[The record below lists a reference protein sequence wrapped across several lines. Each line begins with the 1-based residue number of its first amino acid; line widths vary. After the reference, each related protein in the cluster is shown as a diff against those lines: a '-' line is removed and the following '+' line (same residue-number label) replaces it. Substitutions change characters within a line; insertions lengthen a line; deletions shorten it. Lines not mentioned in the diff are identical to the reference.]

1 MNKVLDNPSKNQVG
15 EFSPLI
21 VVSSIL
27 ITLYLV
33 ANIMAVKILR
43 IGSVSIFDAGT
54 LTFPFAYM
62 LGDVLSEIWGYKTAK
77 KVIILTFVCNLILVL
92 FTFIGI
98 YLPYPEYMEE
108 TQNAYKTIFGYVPRI
123 VFASLI
129 SFLVGELVN
138 AKVLVVMRDKSKD
151 KKHLWVRT
159 ITSSIAGYVFD
170 TVMFVLLAF
179 AGTVP
184 ARDLWSMI
192 WIQYLAK
199 LLIEAIA
206 GTPLAYAAIGYLRR
220 RFTKVNNI

>member
-1 MNKVLDNPSKNQVG
+1 MEKVLENPSKNQNG
-15 EFSPLI
+15 EFSPLV
-21 VVSSIL
+21 VVSSLL

-43 IGSVSIFDAGT
+43 VGSVSIFDAGT

-77 KVIILTFVCNLILVL
+77 RIIVLTFICNLILVS

-98 YLPYPEYMEE
+98 YLPYPDYMEE
-108 TQNAYKTIFGYVPRI
+108 TQSAYKTIFGYVPRI

-129 SFLVGELVN
+129 SFLIGELVN
-138 AKVLVVMRDKSKD
+138 AKVLVLMRDRSKD

-159 ITSSIAGYVFD
+159 IASSMAGYVFD
-170 TVMFVLLAF
+170 TAFFVILAF
-179 AGTVP
+179 FGTAP
-184 ARDLWSMI
+184 LKDLWSMI

-199 LLIEAIA
+199 LAIEAIA
-206 GTPLAYAAIGYLRR
+206 GTPLAYGAIGYLKRR
-220 RFTKVNNI
+220 CAR